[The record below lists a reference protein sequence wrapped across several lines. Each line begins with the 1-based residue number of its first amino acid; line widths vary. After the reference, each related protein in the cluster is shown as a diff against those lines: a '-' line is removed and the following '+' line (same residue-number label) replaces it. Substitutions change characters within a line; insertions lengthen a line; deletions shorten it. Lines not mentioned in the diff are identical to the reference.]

1 MKKIRLLL
9 KFKNISLKFD
19 YLSNWLL
26 FGALCLLVAYLLVK
40 FWLQCILLFYV
51 YL

>member
-9 KFKNISLKFD
+9 KFKNILLKID
-19 YLSNWLL
+19 YVSDWLL
-26 FGALCLLVAYLLVK
+26 FVALCLLVAYLLVK
-40 FWLQCILLFYV
+40 FWLQCVLLVYV

>member
-1 MKKIRLLL
+1 MKKIRLLFRL
-9 KFKNISLKFD
+9 KNCSLKVD
-19 YLSNWLL
+19 YVSGWLL
-26 FGALCLLVAYLLVK
+26 FAALCLLVLYLLVK